1 MVAAAAVLT
10 GWWVGFVIAT
20 VVITAVV
27 GLVAIILTLAR
38 RIGLQALAI
47 TEALT
52 QGEVNTA
59 PLWDVAKVNT
69 GLRSIVKNAQQA
81 RGALEGQQ

>member
-1 MVAAAAVLT
+1 MVTAAVLT

-20 VVITAVV
+20 VVITLVV
-27 GLVAIILTLAR
+27 ALVAIILTLAR

-47 TEALT
+47 TDSLVEGEA
-52 QGEVNTA
+52 NTA

-69 GLRSIVKNAQQA
+69 GLRSIVKSAQKA
-81 RGALEGQQ
+81 RGVLEGQQ